1 MNKKQKLIIG
11 ITAEGS
17 VNLLRGQL
25 KYFKDKG
32 YDTYLMCPDS
42 LRVQEFCK
50 KEGCTHLSIKIERE
64 ISLFKDIKTLF
75 QIIQLFK
82 NVKPEIINFGTPKV
96 SLLGMIAGY
105 LTRVPFRIYTCRGF
119 RFEHEKGLK
128 RRILV
133 VMEKIT
139 SKLAHKVICISPSLE
154 KLAVNLQI
162 VDAQKSLVIAKG
174 SSNGVNLSLFKPL
187 ENDNP
192 EKCIDLKKRF
202 DLQDKKSDRFCRPGS

>member
-1 MNKKQKLIIG
+1 MISSLEISSTILNLASSKIIVMNKKQKLIIG

-25 KYFKDKG
+25 KYFKDRG
-32 YDTYLMCPDS
+32 YDTYLMSPDS
-42 LRVQEFCK
+42 LRVQEFCI

-75 QIIQLFK
+75 QIIQLFN

-154 KLAVNLQI
+154 TWT
-162 VDAQKSLVIAKG
+162 
-174 SSNGVNLSLFKPL
+174 
-187 ENDNP
+187 
-192 EKCIDLKKRF
+192 
-202 DLQDKKSDRFCRPGS
+202 RPTSQ